1 MNRLRSQHNA
11 ERLLHKHFVVAP
23 LAMEFSAAQWS
34 SIGRKSLGLG
44 FIYLWRDQIF
54 ICPTFITKRITAF
67 SFGEI
72 VTRCNFFPS
81 STLLRDVYKEFPYFP
96 RDDLKCSLLTFLS
109 RMVSV
114 VHGMTKSE
122 VTTVICK
129 VNIRVLKGPLLLARE
144 RTVSVLVSENK
155 G

>member
-1 MNRLRSQHNA
+1 MQNA
-11 ERLLHKHFVVAP
+11 CCISTLLWP
-23 LAMEFSAAQWS
+23 LSPWS
-34 SIGRKSLGLG
+34 SRQPSGRASERKSLGLG

-114 VHGMTKSE
+114 VHGMTKRE

>member
-1 MNRLRSQHNA
+1 M
-11 ERLLHKHFVVAP
+11 
-23 LAMEFSAAQWS
+23 
-34 SIGRKSLGLG
+34 
-44 FIYLWRDQIF
+44 
-54 ICPTFITKRITAF
+54 
-67 SFGEI
+67 
-72 VTRCNFFPS
+72 TRCNFFPS
-81 STLLRDVYKEFPYFP
+81 FTLLRDVYKEFPYFP

-114 VHGMTKSE
+114 IHGMTKSE

>member
-1 MNRLRSQHNA
+1 M
-11 ERLLHKHFVVAP
+11 
-23 LAMEFSAAQWS
+23 
-34 SIGRKSLGLG
+34 
-44 FIYLWRDQIF
+44 
-54 ICPTFITKRITAF
+54 
-67 SFGEI
+67 
-72 VTRCNFFPS
+72 TRCNFFPS
-81 STLLRDVYKEFPYFP
+81 STLLRDVYKEFPYFS

-144 RTVSVLVSENK
+144 RTVSVLASENK

>member
-1 MNRLRSQHNA
+1 MQNA
-11 ERLLHKHFVVAP
+11 CRIRTLLWP
-23 LAMEFSAAQWS
+23 LSPWS
-34 SIGRKSLGLG
+34 SRQPSGRASERNGLG

-54 ICPTFITKRITAF
+54 ICPSFITKRITAF

-129 VNIRVLKGPLLLARE
+129 VNIRVLKGLLLLARE